1 MCSACLPSCL
11 FRDNDLYGGGHHPYS
26 TTHDGGLIGY
36 AGGLPT
42 AYVYGGPVAAV
53 WGWVVASLANI
64 LVGLSMAEIASS
76 YPVAGGPYFW

>member
-1 MCSACLPSCL
+1 MQLRTCIDECVRIP
-11 FRDNDLYGGGHHPYS
+11 
-26 TTHDGGLIGY
+26 

-53 WGWVVASLANI
+53 YGWVAASLANI

>member
-1 MCSACLPSCL
+1 MYRQHPCCTS
-11 FRDNDLYGGGHHPYS
+11 HHGRLMS
-26 TTHDGGLIGY
+26 LHC

-53 WGWVVASLANI
+53 WGWVVASTANI